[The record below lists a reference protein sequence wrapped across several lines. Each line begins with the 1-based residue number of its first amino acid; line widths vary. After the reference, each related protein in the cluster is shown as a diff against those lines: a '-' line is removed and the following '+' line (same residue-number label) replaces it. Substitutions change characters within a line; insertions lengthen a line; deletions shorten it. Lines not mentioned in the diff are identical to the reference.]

1 VAGVALYPTPA
12 IVSNNLEEDMAT
24 LENPFDKVR
33 RKMVAARIEFMSQ
46 LAKFNNEELSQHF
59 IEGEWTPLQL
69 ANHLYI
75 ADGLALEQIKR
86 VQNEENPLIVAS
98 EEETPRLTNTSEPP
112 VSLDAVLAGMAARRE
127 EIFEYLS
134 SLPAD
139 AWERP
144 FRHPNW
150 GERKFYQLVNVLPL
164 HDQMH
169 AQQLANMRA
178 VSQ

>member
-1 VAGVALYPTPA
+1 MTTVGSPY
-12 IVSNNLEEDMAT
+12 
-24 LENPFDKVR
+24 DKVR

-46 LAKFNNEELSQHF
+46 LAKFNQDELKKQPA
-59 IEGEWTPLQL
+59 EGEWSPLEL

-75 ADGLALEQIKR
+75 ADGLALEELKR
-86 VQNEENPLIVAS
+86 VQSEDNPMVVAT
-98 EEETPRLTNTSEPP
+98 EQEAPRRTRDSEPP

-134 SLPAD
+134 TLPED

-144 FRHPNW
+144 FRHHEW
-150 GERKFYQLVNVLPL
+150 GQRKFYQLVNILPL

-169 AQQLANMRA
+169 AQQLAGIKEG
-178 VSQ
+178 V